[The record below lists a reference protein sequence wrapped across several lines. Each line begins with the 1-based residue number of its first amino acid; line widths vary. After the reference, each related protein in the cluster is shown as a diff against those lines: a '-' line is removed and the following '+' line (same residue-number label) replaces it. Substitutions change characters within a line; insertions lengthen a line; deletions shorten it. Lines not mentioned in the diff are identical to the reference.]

1 MKLTKDALE
10 QILRMHCFV
19 LNGWCEC
26 APVNS
31 PRITREQWAQH
42 VAEII
47 QKREER
53 KNEAL

>member
-1 MKLTKDALE
+1 MKLTKNMLE

-19 LNGWCEC
+19 HFVHDGWCEC

-47 QKREER
+47 QKREDR
-53 KNEAL
+53 LG